1 MQNSKYLELKMK
13 QVSPAI
19 EIGFICNRRK
29 TTQQQVL
36 FLSILI
42 TKFCI
47 LVKLESSNENRVF

>member
-1 MQNSKYLELKMK
+1 MLSK
-13 QVSPAI
+13 QASCAI
-19 EIGFICNRRK
+19 EAYFICNRRK
-29 TTQQQVL
+29 PTQQQVL